1 MEPSVEPDNQDE
13 GAPDEGQSD
22 GEKDER
28 SKTAEEV
35 VLRGEGSRRNGDLV
49 KAISRNNKGDPAF
62 KPQHE
67 INNKGPNKEK
77 ESAMEGAGGKK
88 SKSDA
93 SYPLGDGS
101 RSAKEIDSKKDKGS
115 KGRLMSSP
123 WILILT
129 ILFLFIIACIILAV
143 LR

>member
-1 MEPSVEPDNQDE
+1 MKPSIEPDDQDE
-13 GAPDEGQSD
+13 SAPDGGQSD

-49 KAISRNNKGDPAF
+49 KAISPNNKGDPAF
-62 KPQHE
+62 KPEHE
-67 INNKGPNKEK
+67 NNNKGPNKEK

-101 RSAKEIDSKKDKGS
+101 RSAKEIDSKKDKVS

-129 ILFLFIIACIILAV
+129 ILFFFVIACIILAV

>member
-1 MEPSVEPDNQDE
+1 MKPSIEPDNQDE
-13 GAPDEGQSD
+13 SAPDEGQSD

-28 SKTAEEV
+28 SQTAEEV

-49 KAISRNNKGDPAF
+49 KAISPNNKGDPAF
-62 KPQHE
+62 KPEHE
-67 INNKGPNKEK
+67 NNNKGPNKEK

-101 RSAKEIDSKKDKGS
+101 RSAKEIDSKKDPGS

-129 ILFLFIIACIILAV
+129 ILFFFIIACIILAV

>member
-1 MEPSVEPDNQDE
+1 MKPGIEPDNQDE
-13 GAPDEGQSD
+13 SAPDEGQSD

-28 SKTAEEV
+28 SQTAEEV

-49 KAISRNNKGDPAF
+49 KAISPNNKGDPAF
-62 KPQHE
+62 KPEHE
-67 INNKGPNKEK
+67 NNNKGPNKEK

-101 RSAKEIDSKKDKGS
+101 RSAKEIDSKKDKVS

-129 ILFLFIIACIILAV
+129 ILFFFVIACIILAV